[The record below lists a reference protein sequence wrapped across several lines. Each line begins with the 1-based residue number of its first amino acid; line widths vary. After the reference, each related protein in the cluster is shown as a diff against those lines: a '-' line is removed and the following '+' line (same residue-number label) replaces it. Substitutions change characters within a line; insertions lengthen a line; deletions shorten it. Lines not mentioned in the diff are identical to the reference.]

1 MKLSI
6 LLAGSILTSAIVG
19 NVYAQT
25 CGAQPSCSSLG
36 YNLSST
42 SGCLGTAVKCPFE
55 NKYNCI
61 TQSNLS
67 EYSKNSSNWW
77 YKDKGTGLIFQGG
90 KVNVTT
96 NSDMTVYF
104 NKSFSSVPATVILTP
119 YEQPTNH
126 SNDTNYVAM
135 AVGISTSSFNNS
147 SFSVTSILFSSM
159 TLILLFNNPDSEK
172 IRHQSSHFYN
182 DSEFLHSLL
191 HKH

>member
-19 NVYAQT
+19 NAYAQT

-96 NSDMTVYF
+96 TSDTGTYV
-104 NKSFSSVPATVILTP
+104 SFPK
-119 YEQPTNH
+119 
-126 SNDTNYVAM
+126 
-135 AVGISTSSFNNS
+135 
-147 SFSVTSILFSSM
+147 SFSVTPM
-159 TLILLFNNPDSEK
+159 TLVVSPYNPPTDKDYDVNYVATTRNISISSFYVRLWDTEKDSS
-172 IRHQSSHFYN
+172 RTGYVSWFAVGY
-182 DSEFLHSLL
+182 
-191 HKH
+191 

>member
-1 MKLSI
+1 MKPIIFFAAALWAS
-6 LLAGSILTSAIVG
+6 LAPL
-19 NVYAQT
+19 YAKAQ
-25 CGAQPSCSSLG
+25 CAVQPSCSSLG

-96 NSDMTVYF
+96 DSKDGQTVYYP
-104 NKSFSSVPATVILTP
+104 KSFSTAPMTLVLTP
-119 YEQPTNH
+119 YDQPTSH
-126 SNDTNYVAM
+126 PTDKNYLTM
-135 AVGISTSSFNNS
+135 ALSVGTSSF
-147 SFSVTSILFSSM
+147 
-159 TLILLFNNPDSEK
+159 K
-172 IRHQSSHFYN
+172 IRYFDVDRATVRKGYVSWFAVGY
-182 DSEFLHSLL
+182 
-191 HKH
+191 

>member
-96 NSDMTVYF
+96 TSQDGQTVYYS
-104 NKSFSSVPATVILTP
+104 KSFSTTPMTVVDTP
-119 YEQPTNH
+119 YNRPNNA
-126 SNDTNYVAM
+126 SNDVNYGVATSSI
-135 AVGISTSSFNNS
+135 GTSSF
-147 SFSVTSILFSSM
+147 
-159 TLILLFNNPDSEK
+159 K
-172 IRHQSSHFYN
+172 IRYFDTDTTGMRTGYVSWFAVGY
-182 DSEFLHSLL
+182 
-191 HKH
+191 

>member
-90 KVNVTT
+90 KANVTT
-96 NSDMTVYF
+96 DSDMTVYF

-126 SNDTNYVAM
+126 STDTNYVAM
-135 AVGISTSSFNNS
+135 AVGISTSSF
-147 SFSVTSILFSSM
+147 
-159 TLILLFNNPDSEK
+159 K
-172 IRHQSSHFYN
+172 IRYVDSN
-182 DSEFLHSLL
+182 DKGRRQGYVSWFAVGY
-191 HKH
+191 

>member
-6 LLAGSILTSAIVG
+6 LLAGSILTSTIIG
-19 NVYAQT
+19 NAYAQT

-96 NSDMTVYF
+96 TSDTGTYV
-104 NKSFSSVPATVILTP
+104 SFPK
-119 YEQPTNH
+119 
-126 SNDTNYVAM
+126 
-135 AVGISTSSFNNS
+135 
-147 SFSVTSILFSSM
+147 SFSVTPM
-159 TLILLFNNPDSEK
+159 TLVVTPYNQPTDADGDRNYIAVAISVSTYSFRIRYWDSDRNEARK
-172 IRHQSSHFYN
+172 GYVSWFAVGY
-182 DSEFLHSLL
+182 
-191 HKH
+191 

>member
-25 CGAQPSCSSLG
+25 CGAQPSCAELG
-36 YNLSST
+36 YTLTST

-90 KVNVTT
+90 KANVTT
-96 NSDMTVYF
+96 DSDMTVYF

-126 SNDTNYVAM
+126 STDTNYVAT
-135 AVGISTSSFNNS
+135 AVGISTSSF
-147 SFSVTSILFSSM
+147 
-159 TLILLFNNPDSEK
+159 K
-172 IRHQSSHFYN
+172 IRYVDSN
-182 DSEFLHSLL
+182 DTGHRKGYVSWFAVGY
-191 HKH
+191 

>member
-1 MKLSI
+1 MKPIIFFAAALWTS
-6 LLAGSILTSAIVG
+6 LAPLYAKAQCAI
-19 NVYAQT
+19 
-25 CGAQPSCSSLG
+25 QPSCSSLG

-96 NSDMTVYF
+96 TSQDGQTVYYP
-104 NKSFSSVPATVILTP
+104 KSFSTTPMTV
-119 YEQPTNH
+119 
-126 SNDTNYVAM
+126 V
-135 AVGISTSSFNNS
+135 
-147 SFSVTSILFSSM
+147 
-159 TLILLFNNPDSEK
+159 
-172 IRHQSSHFYN
+172 
-182 DSEFLHSLL
+182 
-191 HKH
+191 

>member
-19 NVYAQT
+19 NAYAQT

-67 EYSKNSSNWW
+67 EYSQNSSNWW

-90 KVNVTT
+90 KIYVSTT
-96 NSDMTVYF
+96 TESGTYVSF
-104 NKSFSSVPATVILTP
+104 PKSFSSKPMTLVVSPYDTTDDSPA
-119 YEQPTNH
+119 
-126 SNDTNYVAM
+126 DKNYVTTTRNISSSSFYVRLWDTEKSDPRRGYASWY
-135 AVGISTSSFNNS
+135 AVG
-147 SFSVTSILFSSM
+147 
-159 TLILLFNNPDSEK
+159 
-172 IRHQSSHFYN
+172 Y
-182 DSEFLHSLL
+182 
-191 HKH
+191 

>member
-19 NVYAQT
+19 NAYAQT

-119 YEQPTNH
+119 YEQPTTILMIRTMLLWL
-126 SNDTNYVAM
+126 SEYQLLPLKFAM
-135 AVGISTSSFNNS
+135 W
-147 SFSVTSILFSSM
+147 ILMIQVVVKVMSAG
-159 TLILLFNNPDSEK
+159 LPLVIDC
-172 IRHQSSHFYN
+172 H
-182 DSEFLHSLL
+182 
-191 HKH
+191 

>member
-25 CGAQPSCSSLG
+25 CGAQPSCSGLG

-90 KVNVTT
+90 KVYLSKAEQSV
-96 NSDMTVYF
+96 SF
-104 NKSFSSVPATVILTP
+104 NKSFSTPPMTVVVSPYDNPAN
-119 YEQPTNH
+119 ER
-126 SNDTNYVAM
+126 NDKNYVTAVYSVSSYAFSIRYYDSDNGGGRTGYVSWF
-135 AVGISTSSFNNS
+135 AVG
-147 SFSVTSILFSSM
+147 
-159 TLILLFNNPDSEK
+159 
-172 IRHQSSHFYN
+172 Y
-182 DSEFLHSLL
+182 
-191 HKH
+191 

>member
-19 NVYAQT
+19 NAYAQT
-25 CGAQPSCSSLG
+25 CGAQPSCADLG
-36 YNLSST
+36 YTLTST

-96 NSDMTVYF
+96 TSKDGQTVYYP
-104 NKSFSSVPATVILTP
+104 KSFSTAPMTLVLTP
-119 YEQPTNH
+119 YDQPTSH
-126 SNDTNYVAM
+126 PTDKNYLTM
-135 AVGISTSSFNNS
+135 ALSVGTSSF
-147 SFSVTSILFSSM
+147 
-159 TLILLFNNPDSEK
+159 K
-172 IRHQSSHFYN
+172 IRYF
-182 DSEFLHSLL
+182 DSDNGENVRKGYVSWFAVGY
-191 HKH
+191 

>member
-6 LLAGSILTSAIVG
+6 LLAGSILTSVIAG
-19 NVYAQT
+19 NAYAQT

-135 AVGISTSSFNNS
+135 AVGISTSSF
-147 SFSVTSILFSSM
+147 
-159 TLILLFNNPDSEK
+159 K
-172 IRHQSSHFYN
+172 IR
-182 DSEFLHSLL
+182 
-191 HKH
+191 

>member
-6 LLAGSILTSAIVG
+6 LLAGSILTSVIAG
-19 NVYAQT
+19 NAYAQT

-96 NSDMTVYF
+96 TSKDGQTVYYP
-104 NKSFSSVPATVILTP
+104 KSFSTAPMTVVVTP
-119 YEQPTNH
+119 YNTPSNGPSDMNYGAATN
-126 SNDTNYVAM
+126 SI
-135 AVGISTSSFNNS
+135 GTSSF
-147 SFSVTSILFSSM
+147 
-159 TLILLFNNPDSEK
+159 K
-172 IRHQSSHFYN
+172 IRYF
-182 DSEFLHSLL
+182 DSDEAEIRKGYVSWFAVGY
-191 HKH
+191 